1 MIWAGVLV
9 AAAGCFLLK
18 VAGLSVPERVLE
30 DPRVQRMANLL
41 PVGLLGAL
49 IATQTLANGKHYELD
64 ARLAGVV
71 AGLVAVRLKAPFL
84 VVVAVAAGT
93 AALLRAVT

>member
-1 MIWAGVLV
+1 VIWAGVLV